1 MTRKIVVLYISHAP
15 NVLGG
20 ANRSLFNMI
29 QALSD
34 FVKPIILC
42 PSQGVVS
49 EFYQSRGIECIYAN
63 YHWNCGPEL
72 HKRRFLNPLFYKH
85 LFSLYRHEYKT
96 AKNISRLLK
105 DKNIQ
110 IVHSNASVFNLGI
123 ILSKLLKCKHVW
135 HIREF
140 QDLDFGLKPYLGW
153 WFQKRLIWHSDVVVA
168 ITKSIFDH
176 YQLKHASQAYTIWN
190 AVRSVKE
197 GKINLDKEKYF
208 LFCARMINEAKGLDI
223 CIEAFSK
230 SKLSEKGYKLLV
242 IGEIDPAYRDTI
254 DVLKK
259 NCDCLHSIEFIGL
272 SYQIDNYMQKATAFI
287 MSSRFEAMGR
297 VTVEAMFNGCPV
309 IGKNSGG
316 TKELL
321 DNNKYGYLFNTVD
334 ECAQIMVYITNNEQN
349 SLIKRAYNFA
359 NDNFTIEQYSK
370 KMLKIYQNLI

>member
-1 MTRKIVVLYISHAP
+1 MTRKIVVLYICHAP

-20 ANRSLFNMI
+20 ANRSMFNMI
-29 QALSD
+29 QALSN

-49 EFYQSRGIECIYAN
+49 EFYQSKGIECIYAN
-63 YHWNCGPEL
+63 YYWNCSSEL
-72 HKRRFLNPLFYKH
+72 HKRRYFNPKFYKNI
-85 LFSLYRHEYKT
+85 FSNYWHEYKT
-96 AKNISRLLK
+96 AKNVSRLLQ
-105 DKNIQ
+105 DRNIQ
-110 IVHSNASVFNLGI
+110 IVHSNASVFNFGA

-135 HIREF
+135 HLREF
-140 QDLDFGLKPYLGW
+140 QDLDFGLEPYIGW
-153 WFQKRLIWHSDVVVA
+153 WLQKRLIWHSDAVVA

-190 AVRSVKE
+190 AVRSENE
-197 GKINLDKEKYF
+197 GNINLEKERYF

-230 SKLSEKGYKLLV
+230 SKLSEKGYKLIV
-242 IGEIDPAYRDTI
+242 IGEIDPAYMDTFE
-254 DVLKK
+254 VLKN
-259 NCDCLHSIEFIGL
+259 NCDCLYSIEFIGL
-272 SYQIDNYMQKATAFI
+272 SDKIDNYMQKATAFI

-334 ECAQIMVYITNNEQN
+334 ECAQYMVYITNNEQN

-370 KMLKIYQNLI
+370 KILKIYQNLL